1 MFFKKNNAKVVPVSE
16 YTDYSE
22 RFNDLEKM
30 RAEEGYATKKDVVVM
45 SSIPVLGAAGY
56 VTYQKLNSVNEV
68 ATTTIS
74 EPINVLSQAP
84 IPDPSTLIE
93 TYTPIAVNTIPV
105 NSIPQQTGFI
115 ADKSLEILAN
125 ALDPLV
131 QILVAISFPIASVIM
146 VGACFFFMFG
156 NSEKAWNMIMNAGL
170 GYVLIQLSPLFL
182 QILREVGDAV

>member
-1 MFFKKNNAKVVPVSE
+1 MFFKKNKTKVVPVSE

-45 SSIPVLGAAGY
+45 TSIPVLGAAVY
-56 VTYQKLNSVNEV
+56 ALYQNSNKVSEVV
-68 ATTTIS
+68 ATTPIN
-74 EPINVLSQAP
+74 EPINVLQHAP
-84 IPDPSTLIE
+84 FPEPATLTE
-93 TYTPIAVNTIPV
+93 TYTPLMVNA
-105 NSIPQQTGFI
+105 IPQQTGFI
-115 ADKSLEILAN
+115 ADKSLEVLAN

-182 QILREVGDAV
+182 DILRKVGEAV